1 MIIVRIYELSEIKRD
16 IDFPFELDEFEPRGS
31 DGRKSEC
38 GRIVGRSMNQG
49 RKRREKRR
57 LIKTPNSA
65 VFHHWYSS
73 FNSPSPICQHLRPV
87 DARRNGWKGVG
98 RGWLPGRQTTNDN
111 HGRPEARW
119 KKFSIE
125 SKPPLLSIN
134 FTSFR
139 SQRELFSSP
148 GARPF

>member
-16 IDFPFELDEFEPRGS
+16 IDFPFELDEFEPRDRMGENRNAVGS
-31 DGRKSEC
+31 S
-38 GRIVGRSMNQG
+38 VGRWTRVG
-49 RKRREKRR
+49 RGGEKRR

-98 RGWLPGRQTTNDN
+98 RRWLPGRQTTNDN